1 MPVPVR
7 LQLRWYWSGEK
18 ETVFS
23 SFFLTAS
30 CCCENTRDRGCG
42 ARSFDYQWE
51 FSWVLQ
57 CLRSEFNT
65 CWNLS
70 NKFSEQLKLCTRY
83 WSEWRDRRRGSIRT
97 INNRYR
103 RCEHYSYWS
112 NSKALWRSS
121 CFFVRDLDCCRF
133 SQTSK
138 WLHVCFFGNP
148 NLKLL

>member
-97 INNRYR
+97 INNDIDVV
-103 RCEHYSYWS
+103 
-112 NSKALWRSS
+112 NIILI
-121 CFFVRDLDCCRF
+121 D
-133 SQTSK
+133 QI
-138 WLHVCFFGNP
+138 
-148 NLKLL
+148 LKLYDAVPVFSLEIWIVADFHRHPSGCMFVFSEIRI